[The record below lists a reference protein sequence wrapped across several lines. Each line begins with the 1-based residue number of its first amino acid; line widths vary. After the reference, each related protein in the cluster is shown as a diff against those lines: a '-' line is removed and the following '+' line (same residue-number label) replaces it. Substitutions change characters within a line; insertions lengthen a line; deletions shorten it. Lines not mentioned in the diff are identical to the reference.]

1 MAPRGSVLLGHI
13 RLLNMHLLL
22 YLFVERGTAR
32 STGTLSF
39 LEVLVPA
46 GFDSIRA
53 MGGQGPVRLPVLWQ
67 NAVVLQT
74 LTERKEW
81 KFFGVLPKADPGL
94 AAAWWT
100 ALLLR
105 GILPAAFAIAMG
117 VLVGAVQ
124 RGDPLAGPL
133 GFAGSIFVLL
143 QVLSP
148 IHQAVSANLGDRTAA
163 WLYDRLTEACV
174 RPPGMGHLEDP
185 ALTSDLTVARDFD
198 LGMTGPPL
206 SISLDFI
213 ATGMAEMIGGVACAV
228 ILARYA
234 WWAPIVLAGAWL
246 ATHWLLRESAIWRDR
261 NTEEVRG
268 AQRDADYAY
277 RLAVDPPASKELRL
291 FGLAGWTIDRFLAR
305 RTRLHE
311 LQYAATRL
319 RERPVIWSM
328 LLVVSAN
335 VLVFWLLASAAAHGR
350 ISLGEAVV
358 YVQSA
363 IGVSMIAFGG
373 FSWALDGAAAP
384 VAAVLRLEP
393 AMRPAGSLRSG
404 DRSADATPARG
415 IRLRDVTF
423 AYPTAGAAP
432 PSTGATVLEH
442 FDLTI
447 PAGSSLAIVGQNGA
461 GKTTIA
467 KLLCRLYDPQ
477 SGAIEIDGVDIR
489 ELDLAS
495 WRSRVAAVFQDF
507 IRLELPLR
515 DNVAPAGAP
524 DAVVRA
530 ALESAGATNLA
541 ALDTVLARGYTGGTD
556 LSGGQWQRVA
566 LARALCAVTV
576 GAGVVLLDEPT
587 AQLDVRGEAEIF
599 DRLLAETRH
608 CTTILISH
616 RFSTVR
622 HADRIC
628 VLEHG
633 RVVELGTHDEL
644 MALGGRYR
652 TMFELQA
659 ERFTATEDEE
669 GKAYDVLA

>member
-1 MAPRGSVLLGHI
+1 MAAWSAAWPYPPAERCI
-13 RLLNMHLLL
+13 CWL
-22 YLFVERGTAR
+22 YLSVKRGTGR
-32 STGTLSF
+32 STGTVSF

-46 GFDSIRA
+46 GFDSILA
-53 MGGQGPVRLPVLWQ
+53 MRGQGPVRVPVLWQ

-81 KFFGVLPKADPGL
+81 KFFSVLPKADLGL
-94 AAAWWT
+94 AAAWWM

-124 RGDPLAGPL
+124 RGDPLAVPL
-133 GFAGSIFVLL
+133 AFAGTIFVLL

-185 ALTSDLTVARDFD
+185 TLASDLTVARDFD

-206 SISLDFI
+206 SMSMDFI
-213 ATGMAEMIGGVACAV
+213 ATGMVEMIGGVACAV

-234 WWAPIVLAGAWL
+234 WWAAIVLAGAWL

-291 FGLAGWTIDRFLAR
+291 FGIAGWTIDRFIAR

-328 LLVVSAN
+328 LLVISAN
-335 VLVFWLLASAAAHGR
+335 VLVVWILASAAVAGR
-350 ISLGEAVV
+350 ISLGEVVV

-363 IGVSMIAFGG
+363 VGVSMIAFGG

-393 AMRPAGSLRSG
+393 AMRPAGGLRSG
-404 DRSADATPARG
+404 GRPADATPVRE

-423 AYPTAGAAP
+423 AYPAGA
-432 PSTGATVLEH
+432 SVLEH

-495 WRSRVAAVFQDF
+495 WRSRLTAVFQDF
-507 IRLELPLR
+507 IRFERPLR

-524 DAVVRA
+524 D
-530 ALESAGATNLA
+530 EK
-541 ALDTVLARGYTGGTD
+541 
-556 LSGGQWQRVA
+556 
-566 LARALCAVTV
+566 
-576 GAGVVLLDEPT
+576 
-587 AQLDVRGEAEIF
+587 
-599 DRLLAETRH
+599 
-608 CTTILISH
+608 IL
-616 RFSTVR
+616 
-622 HADRIC
+622 
-628 VLEHG
+628 
-633 RVVELGTHDEL
+633 
-644 MALGGRYR
+644 
-652 TMFELQA
+652 
-659 ERFTATEDEE
+659 
-669 GKAYDVLA
+669 

>member
-1 MAPRGSVLLGHI
+1 VLK
-13 RLLNMHLLL
+13 RL
-22 YLFVERGTAR
+22 TA
-32 STGTLSF
+32 
-39 LEVLVPA
+39 
-46 GFDSIRA
+46 
-53 MGGQGPVRLPVLWQ
+53 
-67 NAVVLQT
+67 
-74 LTERKEW
+74 RKEW
-81 KFFGVLPKADPGL
+81 KFFAVLPKADPAL
-94 AAAWWT
+94 AAVWWT
-100 ALLLR
+100 VLLLR

-124 RGDPLAGPL
+124 QGHALAVPLA
-133 GFAGSIFVLL
+133 FAGAVFVLL

-174 RPPGMGHLEDP
+174 RPPGIGHLEDP
-185 ALTSDLTVARDFD
+185 TLTSDLTVARDFD

-206 SISLDFI
+206 SISMDFI
-213 ATGMAEMIGGVACAV
+213 AGGLVEMTGGVASAV

-234 WWAPIVLAGAWL
+234 WWAPLLLAGAWL
-246 ATHWLLRESAIWRDR
+246 GTHWLLRESAIWYDR
-261 NTEEVRG
+261 QTAEVRA

-291 FGLAGWTIDRFLAR
+291 FGLAGWTIERFIAR

-311 LQYAATRL
+311 LQYAATRM
-319 RERPVIWSM
+319 RERPVLWSL
-328 LLVVSAN
+328 LLVTSAN
-335 VLVFWLLASAAAHGR
+335 VVVFWLLAGAAAHGR

-363 IGVSMIAFGG
+363 VGVSMIAFGG
-373 FSWALDGAAAP
+373 LSWSLDGSAAP

-393 AMRPAGSLRSG
+393 AMRPAGALPSG
-404 DRSADATPARG
+404 TRPAPAAAPE
-415 IRLRDVTF
+415 IRLCDVSF
-423 AYPTAGAAP
+423 SYPGGAP
-432 PSTGATVLEH
+432 VLEH

-477 SGAIEIDGVDIR
+477 SGVITIDGVDLR
-489 ELDLAS
+489 EFDLAS
-495 WRSRVAAVFQDF
+495 WRTRVTAVFQDF
-507 IRLELPLR
+507 LRLELPLR
-515 DNVAPAGAP
+515 DNVAPSGAP
-524 DAVVRA
+524 DDVVRA
-530 ALESAGATNLA
+530 ALESAGAANLA
-541 ALDTVLARGYTGGTD
+541 ALDTVLARGYSGGTD
-556 LSGGQWQRVA
+556 LSGGQWQRIA
-566 LARALCAVTV
+566 LARALAAVSL

-599 DRLLAETRH
+599 DRLLAATRQ

-622 HADRIC
+622 HADCIC

-633 RVVELGTHDEL
+633 RVIELGSHDQL

-652 TMFELQA
+652 TMFDLQA
-659 ERFTATEDEE
+659 QRFHLVEEE
-669 GKAYDVLA
+669 GTTYESLA

>member
-1 MAPRGSVLLGHI
+1 ML
-13 RLLNMHLLL
+13 
-22 YLFVERGTAR
+22 ERV
-32 STGTLSF
+32 F
-39 LEVLVPA
+39 
-46 GFDSIRA
+46 
-53 MGGQGPVRLPVLWQ
+53 
-67 NAVVLQT
+67 
-74 LTERKEW
+74 ERKEW
-81 KFFGVLPKADPGL
+81 KFFAVLPRAAPGL
-94 AAAWWT
+94 ALAWWFV
-100 ALLLR
+100 LLLR
-105 GILPAAFAIAMG
+105 GGLPAGFAVAMG
-117 VLVGAVQ
+117 VLVGAVTH
-124 RGDPLAGPL
+124 GNPLAGPL
-133 GFAGSIFVLL
+133 ALVSAIFILL
-143 QVLSP
+143 QVLNP

-174 RPPGMGHLEDP
+174 RPPGMAHLEDP
-185 ALTSDLTVARDFD
+185 KLASDLTVARDFD

-206 SISLDFI
+206 TISMDFI
-213 ATGMAEMIGGVACAV
+213 ASGMVEMVGGIACAV
-228 ILARYA
+228 ILVRYA
-234 WWAPIVLAGAWL
+234 WWPPILLAGAWA
-246 ATHWLLRESAIWRDR
+246 ATHWLLRESAVWRDR
-261 NTEEVRG
+261 NTEEVRS

-291 FGLAGWTIDRFLAR
+291 FGLVGWTIERFIAR

-319 RERPVIWSM
+319 RERPLVWS
-328 LLVVSAN
+328 LVLVVGAN
-335 VLVFWLLASAAAHGR
+335 IAVFWALGSGAIHAR
-350 ISLGEAVV
+350 ISLGEAVA
-358 YVQSA
+358 YMQSA

-393 AMRPAGSLRSG
+393 AMRPAGALGSG
-404 DRSADATPARG
+404 RRALDAKRAHE

-432 PSTGATVLEH
+432 VLEH

-477 SGAIEIDGVDIR
+477 SGGIEVDGVDLR
-489 ELDLAS
+489 EVDLAS
-495 WRSRVAAVFQDF
+495 WRARIAAVFQDF

-515 DNVAPAGAP
+515 DNVAPRGAP
-524 DAVVRA
+524 DDVVRG
-530 ALESAGATNLA
+530 ALESAGAENLA
-541 ALDTVLARGYTGGTD
+541 SLDTVLARGYEGGTD

-566 LARALCAVTV
+566 LARAVSAVSL
-576 GAGVVLLDEPT
+576 GASVVLLDEPT

-599 DRLLAETRH
+599 DRLLAATRH
-608 CTTILISH
+608 ATTVLISH

-633 RVVELGTHDEL
+633 RVIELGTHHEL

-652 TMFELQA
+652 TMFDLQA
-659 ERFTATEDEE
+659 ERFNVPADEE
-669 GKAYDVLA
+669 GTTYDVLS

>member
-1 MAPRGSVLLGHI
+1 MLQSL
-13 RLLNMHLLL
+13 
-22 YLFVERGTAR
+22 TA
-32 STGTLSF
+32 
-39 LEVLVPA
+39 
-46 GFDSIRA
+46 
-53 MGGQGPVRLPVLWQ
+53 
-67 NAVVLQT
+67 
-74 LTERKEW
+74 RKEW
-81 KFFGVLPKADPGL
+81 KFFAVLPKAAPSL
-94 AAAWWT
+94 AAGWWT
-100 ALLLR
+100 VLLLR

-124 RGDPLAGPL
+124 RGHSLTEPLA
-133 GFAGSIFVLL
+133 FASGIFVLL

-148 IHQAVSANLGDRTAA
+148 IHQALSANLGDRTAA

-174 RPPGMGHLEDP
+174 RPPGIGHLEDP
-185 ALTSDLTVARDFD
+185 TLTADLTVARDFD

-206 SISLDFI
+206 SISMDFI
-213 ATGMAEMIGGVACAV
+213 ANGLVEMIGGIASAV
-228 ILARYA
+228 ILLRYA
-234 WWAPIVLAGAWL
+234 WWAPLLLAGAWL
-246 ATHWLLRESAIWRDR
+246 ATHWLLRESGVWRDR
-261 NTEEVRG
+261 QNPEVRA

-291 FGLAGWTIDRFLAR
+291 FGLAPWTIDRFVAR
-305 RTRLHE
+305 RTRLHQ

-319 RERPVIWSM
+319 RERPVIWSL

-335 VLVFWLLASAAAHGR
+335 VVVFWLLASDVAHGR
-350 ISLGEAVV
+350 ISLGEAVI

-373 FSWALDGAAAP
+373 FSWALDGSAAP

-393 AMRPAGSLRSG
+393 AMRPAGALASG
-404 DRSADATPARG
+404 DRRADAAPAKE
-415 IRLRDVTF
+415 IRLHDVSF
-423 AYPTAGAAP
+423 AYPAVNGAGAVP
-432 PSTGATVLEH
+432 VLEH

-467 KLLCRLYDPQ
+467 KLLCRLYDPE
-477 SGAIEIDGVDIR
+477 SGAITIDGTDLR
-489 ELDLAS
+489 EFDLAS
-495 WRSRVAAVFQDF
+495 WRSRVTAVFQDF

-515 DNVAPAGAP
+515 ENVAPGGAP
-524 DAVVRA
+524 DQAVLA
-530 ALESAGATNLA
+530 ALESAGAANLA
-541 ALDTVLARGYTGGTD
+541 SLDTILARGYTGGTD

-566 LARALCAVTV
+566 LARALAAVAL

-587 AQLDVRGEAEIF
+587 AQLDVRGESEIF
-599 DRLLAETRH
+599 DRLLAATRH

-628 VLEHG
+628 VLEKG

-644 MALGGRYR
+644 IALGGRYR
-652 TMFELQA
+652 TMFDLQA
-659 ERFTATEDEE
+659 QRFHRPEQE
-669 GKAYDVLA
+669 GVTYDALT